1 MTAMLKQ
8 IFKQLWYYRR
18 GNAWL
23 FIEMTLI
30 AAASWFLVNAVW
42 PGIYRTHL
50 PDGYEAEGVYAVT
63 LDRLGEGQSG
73 YRPEMDTPE
82 HISEDFHRIGNALR
96 EMPEIQDAAPVG
108 ATLPGL
114 NYSNYNMAVITDTA
128 SKAYVQYA
136 YHIREAGA
144 SDLQLLQ
151 YRQVWPQGTPIED
164 LPNTVIIT
172 EDLAQ
177 MLFPGENPVGRRL
190 SQFSNYAAY
199 NWRISGVIAP
209 VKIEKDKEY
218 RSFVMYAGADI
229 VALDKG
235 MSVVWIFRL
244 APGVDGE
251 AFIQQAKK
259 TWREDLAFGNWRV
272 ASVSALESNLEST
285 VNDTFMWRALFVF
298 LLVCILIGVASF
310 AWLRTQ
316 ERRGETGVR
325 RAMGGPVGSIVLQ
338 QLAEV
343 WILFLISL
351 IVGLVIVINVLV
363 IGKIDFCAAAL
374 YAGYLNDV
382 VIDSL
387 PVLFE
392 PVRHFLAVAGITAA
406 VLFVVVTLSTI
417 VPVAGAL
424 RESPADVLK
433 DE

>member
-1 MTAMLKQ
+1 MFKQ
-8 IFKQLWYYRR
+8 ILKQLWFYRR

-23 FIEMTLI
+23 FVEMTLI

-42 PGIYRTHL
+42 PGIYRTSL
-50 PDGYEAEGVYAVT
+50 PDGYETDGVYAVS
-63 LDRLGEGQSG
+63 LNRLSDGQNG

-82 HISEDFHRIGNALR
+82 QRSVDFHRIGNALR
-96 EMPEIQDAAPVG
+96 EMPEVQDAAPVG

-114 NYSNYNMAVITDTA
+114 NYSNYNRAIMVDTVNRYGY
-128 SKAYVQYA
+128 SYA

-144 SDLQLLQ
+144 SDLELLG
-151 YRQVWPQGTPIED
+151 YRQVWPQGAPIED

-177 MLFPGENPVGRRL
+177 ALFPGENPVGRRL
-190 SQFSNYAAY
+190 SQFSTYQEY
-199 NWRISGVIAP
+199 GWRVSGVIAP
-209 VKIEKDKEY
+209 VKVEKDKEY
-218 RSFVMYAGADI
+218 RSFVMYAGSDI
-229 VALDKG
+229 VALDEG
-235 MSVVWIFRL
+235 MSLVWIFRV
-244 APGVDGE
+244 APGVDEE

-272 ASVSALESNLEST
+272 ASVMPLEENLESAVT
-285 VNDTFMWRALFVF
+285 DTFMWRALFIF

-310 AWLRTQ
+310 AWLRTR

-363 IGKIDFCAAAL
+363 IGRIDFCATAL

-417 VPVAGAL
+417 VPVLGAL

>member
-1 MTAMLKQ
+1 MFKQ
-8 IFKQLWYYRR
+8 ILKQLWFYRR

-23 FIEMTLI
+23 FVEMTLI

-42 PGIYRTHL
+42 PGIYRTSL
-50 PDGYEAEGVYAVT
+50 PDGYETEGVYAVS
-63 LDRLGEGQSG
+63 LNRLSDGQSG
-73 YRPEMDTPE
+73 YRPEADTPE
-82 HISEDFHRIGNALR
+82 QISLDFHRIGNALR
-96 EMPEIQDAAPVG
+96 EMPEVQDAAPVG

-114 NYSNYNMAVITDTA
+114 NYSSNNRAVILDTVSGSGA
-128 SKAYVQYA
+128 SYG

-144 SDLQLLQ
+144 SDLELLG
-151 YRQVWPQGTPIED
+151 YRQVWPQGAPIED

-177 MLFPGENPVGRRL
+177 TLFPGENPVGRRL
-190 SQFSNYAAY
+190 SQFSMYREY

-209 VKIEKDKEY
+209 VKVEKDKEY
-218 RSFVMYAGADI
+218 RGFVMRAGSDL
-229 VALDKG
+229 VALDDEG
-235 MSVVWIFRL
+235 ISEVWIFRL
-244 APGVDGE
+244 APGVDEE

-272 ASVSALESNLEST
+272 ASVMPLEENLESAVT
-285 VNDTFMWRALFVF
+285 DTFMWRALFIF

-310 AWLRTQ
+310 AWLRTR

-325 RAMGGPVGSIVLQ
+325 RAMGGPAGSIMLM

-343 WILFLISL
+343 WILFAASF
-351 IVGLVIVINVLV
+351 IVGLVIVLNVL
-363 IGKIDFCAAAL
+363 IFGKIDFCAPGL
-374 YAGYLNDV
+374 YSYYMLEV
-382 VIDSL
+382 TKESL

-392 PVRHFLAVAGITAA
+392 PVLHFLAVAGIVAG
-406 VLFVVVTLSTI
+406 LLIVVVTLSTI

-424 RESPADVLK
+424 KESPADVLK